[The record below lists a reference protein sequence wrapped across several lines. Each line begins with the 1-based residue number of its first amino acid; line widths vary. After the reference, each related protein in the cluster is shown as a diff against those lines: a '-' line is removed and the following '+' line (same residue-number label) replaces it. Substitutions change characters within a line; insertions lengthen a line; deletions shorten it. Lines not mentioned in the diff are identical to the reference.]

1 MVRKKGLEPSRC
13 CHRQPL
19 KLVRLPIPPLPRGVS
34 ASIALAVVH
43 RTTQADLKVRLYVDG
58 PPEGGPYF
66 TSSPVVGASAL
77 ERCPSVPGSPA
88 SERRPGPASC
98 QGASRPPEAA
108 SPLDRRVP
116 TARSRDHAGPICQ
129 E

>member
-1 MVRKKGLEPSRC
+1 MRDILTHQIERQREMVRKKGLEPSRC

-43 RTTQADLKVRLYVDG
+43 RTTQADLKVRLYSYGPPQGGPYIDG

-66 TSSPVVGASAL
+66 TSSPVVGAS
-77 ERCPSVPGSPA
+77 
-88 SERRPGPASC
+88 
-98 QGASRPPEAA
+98 
-108 SPLDRRVP
+108 
-116 TARSRDHAGPICQ
+116 
-129 E
+129 